1 MPHELSDML
10 NDAKSDA
17 PPPRYGVQDVLT
29 AGRKRQQRRRALW
42 AGTGSAAVA
51 LAVAGAVAVP
61 QLLPDGSSTS
71 AATTTGAATA
81 KTETAAKA
89 PFVYPSTEFSGT
101 FAEYTVGDLT
111 VDGTVLVTPGYQV
124 ASITAPGKGQAYED
138 KKGKISHAPNV
149 IGHVVT
155 YEKGAFDPAKAKKG
169 TKAGAGYFQPGEK
182 QEPPK
187 PGFPAPYGEST
198 YTWSYADDAWAQV
211 IVQGRLKYPAAKLA
225 SIATGLTVGP
235 EEPVKVGIKLG
246 HVPDGFALG
255 AAGTTS
261 DYLESSFDGTS
272 YLRLIKGD
280 FPYENLTGTI
290 GDPFVVG
297 DQQLPI
303 LSLHVYPAKE
313 QKYAPP
319 GNAAYCP
326 EEGLCYR
333 YTADKKF
340 FVELNGGGFIGN
352 TEMLKMLNSVTFAD
366 PADESTWFAATEA
379 VS

>member
-10 NDAKSDA
+10 RDAKSDA
-17 PPPRYGVQDVLT
+17 PPPRYGVQDALT

-61 QLLPDGSSTS
+61 QMLPAGNNESP
-71 AATTTGAATA
+71 TTATGAAA
-81 KTETAAKA
+81 SKAAEKA
-89 PFVYPSTEFSGT
+89 PFAYPSAAFSGT
-101 FAEYTVGDLT
+101 FTKYSVGDLT

-124 ASITAPGKGQAYED
+124 ASITAPGKGQAYENE
-138 KKGKISHAPNV
+138 KGKRYYAPNV

-155 YEKGAFDPAKAKKG
+155 YAKGAFDPAKAKKG
-169 TKAGAGYFQPGEK
+169 TKAGSGFFKAGEK

-187 PGFPAPYGEST
+187 PGLPAPYGEST
-198 YTWSYADDAWAQV
+198 YTWTYADGAWAQV

-225 SIATGLTVGP
+225 SIASGLTAGK
-235 EEPVKVGIKLG
+235 EQPVKVGLKLG
-246 HVPDGFALG
+246 HVPAGFALG

-280 FPYENLTGTI
+280 FPYEKLTGPV

-297 DQQLPI
+297 DTQLPI
-303 LSLHVYPAKE
+303 LSLQVYRATE

-352 TEMLKMLNSVTFAD
+352 TEMLKTLNSVTFAD

>member
-1 MPHELSDML
+1 VPQELSDML
-10 NDAKSDA
+10 RDAKSDA
-17 PPPRYGVQDVLT
+17 PPPRYGVQDALT

-42 AGTGSAAVA
+42 AGTGSAAVV

-61 QLLPDGSSTS
+61 QLLPEGNSTS
-71 AATTTGAATA
+71 PTATTAA
-81 KTETAAKA
+81 AAPSKA
-89 PFVYPSTEFSGT
+89 LFAYPSSAFSGT
-101 FAEYTVGDLT
+101 FTKYTVGDLT

-138 KKGKISHAPNV
+138 KKGERYYAPNV
-149 IGHVVT
+149 VGHVVT
-155 YEKGAFDPAKAKKG
+155 YAPGVFDPAQARKG
-169 TKAGAGYFQPGEK
+169 TKAGAGFFQAGKK
-182 QEPPK
+182 QKPLK

-211 IVQGRLKYPAAKLA
+211 IVQGRLKYSATKLA
-225 SIATGLTVGP
+225 SVASGLTAGT

-246 HVPDGFALG
+246 YVPSGFALG

-261 DYLESSFDGTS
+261 DYLEATFDGSS

-280 FPYENLTGTI
+280 FPYEKLTGTV

-297 DQQLPI
+297 DTQLPI
-303 LSLHVYPAKE
+303 LSLSVYPAKE
-313 QKYAPP
+313 QKYDAP
-319 GNAAYCP
+319 GNDAYCP
-326 EEGLCYR
+326 QEGLCYR

-352 TEMLKMLNSVTFAD
+352 TEMLKMLNSVKFAD
-366 PADESTWFAATEA
+366 PTDASTWFAATEA